1 MNLRFYDRLFNVVAL
16 TAVAMLFVPLFL
28 IFFGGTVPYSVPIFS
43 FLAVLSVFAGYGLQW
58 GFASL
63 TGKTVSSDGY
73 DDPTRGVL
81 GHFSIAY
88 AAVPILVSLALSA
101 GVFFLYNFILFRMFE
116 NGVSLP
122 NGQLIHYTMLYPL
135 LAAVLV
141 LAAAVCGCVVWFY
154 PVERLT
160 SIYLL
165 MGACVLFFLESVA
178 LSVTARATQASS
190 GAFVSV
196 NLGVPFAIFFLCVLV
211 IYNQSNLQKKYRG
224 SVVSVITTS
233 ERLYNLFLVFLLT
246 LVFAVTVGVVFILL
260 KGLSIIGRMLLF
272 IILFRLFHGE
282 EGGGELG
289 KNYEYYDSDEA
300 SNMMRRNVM
309 SPENQYIVAVFFL
322 TILAAGL
329 IVLAWRTGLLKK
341 FWIWLRE
348 FIDTVLIGIGI
359 FKISIDP
366 NEDDVAYNYKD
377 EKRKIQ
383 KAGIR
388 DLESLAADTDSYRL
402 FMTRLSRL
410 KTYDEQLCFAYAV
423 LLKLYKQMNIP
434 LKHSDTPREVEKKV
448 FRALSEAEIS
458 KITADFESIRY
469 AEHEPEDAEAAAIL
483 SNICGAVKRY
493 MY

>member
-1 MNLRFYDRLFNVVAL
+1 
-16 TAVAMLFVPLFL
+16 
-28 IFFGGTVPYSVPIFS
+28 
-43 FLAVLSVFAGYGLQW
+43 
-58 GFASL
+58 
-63 TGKTVSSDGY
+63 
-73 DDPTRGVL
+73 
-81 GHFSIAY
+81 
-88 AAVPILVSLALSA
+88 
-101 GVFFLYNFILFRMFE
+101 
-116 NGVSLP
+116 
-122 NGQLIHYTMLYPL
+122 
-135 LAAVLV
+135 
-141 LAAAVCGCVVWFY
+141 
-154 PVERLT
+154 
-160 SIYLL
+160 
-165 MGACVLFFLESVA
+165 
-178 LSVTARATQASS
+178 
-190 GAFVSV
+190 
-196 NLGVPFAIFFLCVLV
+196 
-211 IYNQSNLQKKYRG
+211 
-224 SVVSVITTS
+224 
-233 ERLYNLFLVFLLT
+233 
-246 LVFAVTVGVVFILL
+246 
-260 KGLSIIGRMLLF
+260 LF